1 MRLLLSTFVALLILG
16 LSPSADAG
24 PKPVKG
30 AVQGTAHVGKG
41 VVKGAGQVGTG
52 VVRGAGSIVSGTAK
66 GVTCLFSLGN
76 RC

>member
-1 MRLLLSTFVALLILG
+1 MRLLSIIGALLALG
-16 LSPSADAG
+16 FALPADAG

-41 VVKGAGQVGTG
+41 VVNGAGQVGTG
-52 VVRGAGSIVSGTAK
+52 IFKGAGSIVSGTAK

>member
-1 MRLLLSTFVALLILG
+1 MRLFLSTFAALLVFG
-16 LSPSADAG
+16 FAAPADAG
-24 PKPVKG
+24 PRPVKG

-41 VVKGAGQVGTG
+41 IVQGAGQVGTG

-66 GVTCLFSLGN
+66 GVTCLVSLGN